1 MDQIIIFLIYFIQK
15 KQRKRLLLLLSIL
28 QTEVKLLIFSSHR
41 TWYLYLNCLLILQ
54 KDSFF
59 FHFRSISQ
67 VFLLNVPRVNLRD
80 GEIQGQPGILTST
93 HGMNLKVAAV
103 VKIIRCYLITPSL
116 FPNYHI
122 CVLQTRDQYFADV
135 SRNVKNGIII

>member
-93 HGMNLKVAAV
+93 HCCSSGSS
-103 VKIIRCYLITPSL
+103 VKDNKMLSDYTITLSKL
-116 FPNYHI
+116 SHLCF
-122 CVLQTRDQYFADV
+122 TDQRSIFC
-135 SRNVKNGIII
+135 